1 MYTKYDITR
10 RRTYTLETRFFLVTL
25 PAVAIIT
32 LAGWAKADSGI
43 VKGPALSF
51 AGAAKDRQ
59 CQIVERRDPETGE
72 IKRKVRCNLPTKG
85 KSK

>member
-1 MYTKYDITR
+1 MANINKAYR
-10 RRTYTLETRFFLVTL
+10 FETRFFLITL

-43 VKGPALSF
+43 VKGPGLSL
-51 AGAAKDRQ
+51 GNAKQRT
-59 CQIVERRDPETGE
+59 CQIVERTDETG
-72 IKRKVRCNLPTKG
+72 KVTRKLECSKGKKG